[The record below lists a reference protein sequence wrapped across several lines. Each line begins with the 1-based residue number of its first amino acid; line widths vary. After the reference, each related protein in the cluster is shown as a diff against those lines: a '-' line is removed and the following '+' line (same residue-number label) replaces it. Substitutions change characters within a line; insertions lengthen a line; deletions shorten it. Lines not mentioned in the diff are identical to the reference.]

1 MNNWF
6 LDKLKETACVS
17 LALFGL
23 GFIGIGLQKMYEPFA
38 YIFGGLVL
46 IYFANLGIKQKNI

>member
-6 LDKLKETACVS
+6 LDKLKETTCVS

-23 GFIGIGLQKMYEPFA
+23 GIIGVGLQKIYEPFA